1 MTRYS
6 ATLLSVSLLALLTG
20 CAGGS
25 SPSTCEVMSPAQ
37 ISLPTNQNDQ
47 RVEAQTTG
55 EPAMSD
61 SHEQNCP

>member
-1 MTRYS
+1 MNRS
-6 ATLLSVSLLALLTG
+6 CVALLSASLLVLLAG
-20 CAGGS
+20 CAGGG

-47 RVEAQTTG
+47 RVEAQSTG
-55 EPAMSD
+55 EPMSD

>member
-1 MTRYS
+1 MTRAR
-6 ATLLSVSLLALLTG
+6 ATLLSVSLLLLLTG
-20 CAGGS
+20 CAGGG

-47 RVEAQTTG
+47 RVEAQSTG
-55 EPAMSD
+55 EPPMSD

>member
-1 MTRYS
+1 MNRYC
-6 ATLLSVSLLALLTG
+6 TPLLTAALFVLLTG

-55 EPAMSD
+55 EPVSD

>member
-1 MTRYS
+1 MNHYS
-6 ATLLSVSLLALLTG
+6 AAVLTASFVLMLTG
-20 CAGGS
+20 CAGGG
-25 SPSTCEVMSPAQ
+25 STSACEVMSPAQ

-55 EPAMSD
+55 EPVSD

>member
-1 MTRYS
+1 MNRS
-6 ATLLSVSLLALLTG
+6 CVALLSASLLVLLTG
-20 CAGGS
+20 CAGGG

-47 RVEAQTTG
+47 RVEAQSTG
-55 EPAMSD
+55 EPMSD